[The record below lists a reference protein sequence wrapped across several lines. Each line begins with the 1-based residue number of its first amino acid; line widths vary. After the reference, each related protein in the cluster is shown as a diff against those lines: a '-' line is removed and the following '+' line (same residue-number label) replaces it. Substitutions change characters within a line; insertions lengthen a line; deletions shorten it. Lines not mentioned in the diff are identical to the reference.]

1 MGRLTG
7 EWETFQRSFGD
18 LPSDVLLEPGVVERW
33 SIRDLL
39 SHITTWEEE
48 ALKALPDILQGKPL
62 RRYSTLYGG
71 IDAFNAQ
78 THERKRGYPL
88 DQVLQELAGT
98 HRRLLAFVE
107 NVSDSA
113 FAAEN
118 RLLRRLRQDTYAH
131 YREHAA
137 HISAWRKK
145 KGF

>member
-7 EWETFQRSFGD
+7 EWEAFQKSFGD

-48 ALKALPDILQGKPL
+48 ALKALPVILRGKPL

-88 DQVLQELAGT
+88 DRVLQELAGT

-113 FAAEN
+113 FAVEN